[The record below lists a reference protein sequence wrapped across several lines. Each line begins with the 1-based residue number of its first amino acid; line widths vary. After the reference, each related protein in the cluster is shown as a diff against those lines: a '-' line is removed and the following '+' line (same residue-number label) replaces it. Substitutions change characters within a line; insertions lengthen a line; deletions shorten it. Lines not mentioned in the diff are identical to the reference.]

1 MLQHRSTHNLITKM
15 RSSILSL
22 PINISLTLSESKS
35 AFLAAHLLPS
45 GKPYTSLI
53 VAAAIFQPN
62 ATTHRILLLKRSP
75 AERLFS
81 HHWEIPGGK
90 VDDTDKTIW
99 DALKR
104 EVKEETGLSFKESAI
119 TYGERG
125 FEWALGEDGKD
136 DALGDMD
143 KDESKMA
150 LELNFIVE
158 DEELPTEV
166 KLDPEEHLES
176 LWAGEKE
183 VAELKM
189 TPEMREVVENAFA
202 ILKLR
207 KRFAWASV
215 ISELDLMEKEGK

>member
-1 MLQHRSTHNLITKM
+1 MLN
-15 RSSILSL
+15 L

-35 AFLAAHLLPS
+35 AFLAAHLFPS

-62 ATTHRILLLKRSP
+62 ATTHKILLLKRSP
-75 AERLFS
+75 AEKLFS

-99 DALKR
+99 HALKR
-104 EVKEETGLSFKESAI
+104 EVKEETGLDFKESAI

-125 FEWALGEDGKD
+125 FEWALGEDGAD
-136 DALGDMD
+136 ETLGDI

-158 DEELPTEV
+158 SEELPTEV

-176 LWAGEKE
+176 LWADEKD
-183 VAELKM
+183 VMAMKM
-189 TPEMREVVENAFA
+189 TPEMRGVVENAFA

-215 ISELDLMEKEGK
+215 ISELELLEKEGK

>member
-1 MLQHRSTHNLITKM
+1 M
-15 RSSILSL
+15 
-22 PINISLTLSESKS
+22 
-35 AFLAAHLLPS
+35 
-45 GKPYTSLI
+45 
-53 VAAAIFQPN
+53 
-62 ATTHRILLLKRSP
+62 
-75 AERLFS
+75 
-81 HHWEIPGGK
+81 
-90 VDDTDKTIW
+90 
-99 DALKR
+99 
-104 EVKEETGLSFKESAI
+104 SFKESAI

-125 FEWALGEDGKD
+125 FEWALDEDGQDD
-136 DALGDMD
+136 DALGDRD

-166 KLDPEEHLES
+166 KLDPEQHLES

-189 TPEMREVVENAFA
+189 TPEMREVVVNAFA

>member
-1 MLQHRSTHNLITKM
+1 M
-15 RSSILSL
+15 
-22 PINISLTLSESKS
+22 
-35 AFLAAHLLPS
+35 
-45 GKPYTSLI
+45 
-53 VAAAIFQPN
+53 
-62 ATTHRILLLKRSP
+62 
-75 AERLFS
+75 
-81 HHWEIPGGK
+81 
-90 VDDTDKTIW
+90 

-104 EVKEETGLSFKESAI
+104 EVKEETGLMFKESAI

-125 FEWALGEDGKD
+125 FEWALGEEGKD
-136 DALGDMD
+136 DALGEDGQGETAGD
-143 KDESKMA
+143 IKDESKMA

-158 DEELPTEV
+158 DEELPPEV

-189 TPEMREVVENAFA
+189 TPEMRGVVENAFA